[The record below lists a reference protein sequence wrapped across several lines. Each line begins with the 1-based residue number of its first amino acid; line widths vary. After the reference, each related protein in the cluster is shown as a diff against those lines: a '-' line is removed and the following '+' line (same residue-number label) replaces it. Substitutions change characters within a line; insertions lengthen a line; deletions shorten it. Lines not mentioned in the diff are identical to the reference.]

1 MTRYFQRPGIT
12 EAAGATPGG
21 PPRPFHGRVFRA
33 LSLRQRTA
41 QDSGGHSRYGWAG
54 FTLLELMI
62 VITIILILATLGAG
76 RYEQSVTRAKE
87 AALKQDLFVMRQ
99 AIEQFTLDKEA
110 APTSLDDLVTAGY
123 LRQIPTDPTTRR
135 QDWNVE
141 TSDFLLDPQQTTTG
155 ITDVHSSSE
164 GTSSEGSA
172 YSSW

>member
-1 MTRYFQRPGIT
+1 MRLLNHPRHRAPQDIGG
-12 EAAGATPGG
+12 GAV
-21 PPRPFHGRVFRA
+21 RGRWV
-33 LSLRQRTA
+33 
-41 QDSGGHSRYGWAG
+41 G

-110 APTSLDDLVTAGY
+110 APSSLDDLVTAGY
-123 LRQIPTDPTTRR
+123 LRQIPTDPMTRR

-141 TSDFLLDPQQTTTG
+141 TSDLLLDPEQTTTG
-155 ITDVHSSSE
+155 VTDVHSSSE
-164 GTSSEGSA
+164 ATSSEGSA
-172 YSSW
+172 YNSW